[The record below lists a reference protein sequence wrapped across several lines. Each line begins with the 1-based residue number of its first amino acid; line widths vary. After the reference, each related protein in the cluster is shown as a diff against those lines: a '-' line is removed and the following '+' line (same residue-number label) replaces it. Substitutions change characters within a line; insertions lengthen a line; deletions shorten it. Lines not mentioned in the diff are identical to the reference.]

1 MVTVVDRMNFYGR
14 NKELA
19 LLRKI
24 RDDAKGIA
32 RFTIVTG
39 RRRIGKTE
47 LLRQAYGDDACLYF
61 FVARRTEKELCES
74 FKAEIGEKL
83 GEFIPGEQTR
93 FAEIFRWILAYS
105 RNRPITLVIDEFQDF
120 LRVDP
125 GICSEMQRE
134 WDAFHGTAKINLVVC
149 GSVNS
154 LMNKMFR
161 DKKEPLYGRETAFL
175 KVRPFPPSQLKAILE
190 EHSGKSS
197 PDDLL
202 SLYALTGGVAKYV
215 SLLMDA
221 GTFTTKSMLAEMVSD
236 GSPFIGEGRAGLVEE
251 FGRDYGTYFSIL
263 TAIAC
268 GKTLRS
274 EIESSAGVRELGG
287 YLKRLESDYEIIR
300 KTQPL
305 FAKSQAKNVRY
316 TINDEFYRFWFRYIA
331 RYGAAIELGAYDR
344 IRAIIERDWTTFTG
358 KALERYFIAK
368 LGETGNYTRIGGWW
382 DRKGE
387 NEIDI
392 IAENELDREVEFYE
406 VKRSEKRFSPALLE
420 AKRDVFLRASG
431 QYEGWTTRCLPLS
444 LEDMWS

>member
-1 MVTVVDRMNFYGR
+1 MNFFGR
-14 NKELA
+14 DKELA

-24 RDDAKGIA
+24 RDDAKHVA
-32 RFTIVTG
+32 HFTIVTG

-61 FVARRTEKELCES
+61 FVARRTEKDLCES

-120 LRVDP
+120 LRVDS

-134 WDAFHGTAKINLVVC
+134 WDALHGAAKINLVVC

-161 DKKEPLYGRETAFL
+161 DKKEPLYRRETAFL
-175 KVRPFPPSQLKAILE
+175 KVRPFPPSQLKVILG
-190 EHSGKSS
+190 EHSGRSS
-197 PDDLL
+197 SDDLL

-221 GTFTTKSMLAEMVSD
+221 GAVTTKSMLAEMISD
-236 GSPFIGEGRAGLVEE
+236 GSPSVGEGRAGLVEE

-274 EIESSAGVRELGG
+274 EIESATGVRELGG

-305 FAKSQAKNVRY
+305 FAKSQAKNARY
-316 TINDEFYRFWFRYIA
+316 AINDEFYRFWFRYIA
-331 RYGAAIELGAYDR
+331 RYSAAIELGAYDR

-392 IAENELDREVEFYE
+392 IAENEFDEEVEFYE
-406 VKRSEKRFSPALLE
+406 VKRNEKRFSPKLLE

-444 LEDMWS
+444 LADM

>member
-1 MVTVVDRMNFYGR
+1 M
-14 NKELA
+14 
-19 LLRKI
+19 RKI
-24 RDDAKGIA
+24 RDDAKGVA

-47 LLRQAYGDDACLYF
+47 LLRHAYGDEACLYF

-134 WDAFHGTAKINLVVC
+134 WDALHGTAKINLVVC

-190 EHSGKSS
+190 EHSGKTS

-221 GTFTTKSMLAEMVSD
+221 GAVTTKSMLAEMVSD
-236 GSPFIGEGRAGLVEE
+236 GSPFVGEGRAGLVEE

-274 EIESSAGVRELGG
+274 EIESSTGVRELGG

-305 FAKSQAKNVRY
+305 FAKSQAKNARY
-316 TINDEFYRFWFRYIA
+316 AINDEFYRFWFRYIA

-344 IRAIIERDWTTFTG
+344 IRALIERDWTTFTG
-358 KALERYFIAK
+358 KALERYFMAK

-392 IAENELDREVEFYE
+392 IAENEFDREVEFYE
-406 VKRSEKRFSPALLE
+406 VKRSGKRFSPTLLE

-444 LEDMWS
+444 LADM

>member
-1 MVTVVDRMNFYGR
+1 MVTVVGRMNFYGR
-14 NKELA
+14 NKELT

-134 WDAFHGTAKINLVVC
+134 WDALHGTAKINLVVC

-175 KVRPFPPSQLKAILE
+175 KIRPFPPSQLKIILE
-190 EHSGKSS
+190 EHSGKTL

-221 GTFTTKSMLAEMVSD
+221 GAVTTKTMLAEMVSD
-236 GSPFIGEGRAGLVEE
+236 GSPFVGEGRAGLVEE

-274 EIESSAGVRELGG
+274 EIESSTGVRELGG

-305 FAKSQAKNVRY
+305 FAKSQAKNARY
-316 TINDEFYRFWFRYIA
+316 AINDEFYRFWFRYIA

-344 IRAIIERDWTTFTG
+344 IRAIIERDWATFTG

-392 IAENELDREVEFYE
+392 IAENEFEGEVEFYE
-406 VKRSEKRFSPALLE
+406 VKRSGKRFSPTLLE

-444 LEDMWS
+444 LEDM

>member
-1 MVTVVDRMNFYGR
+1 MNFYGR

-83 GEFIPGEQTR
+83 GEFIPGEQMR

-134 WDAFHGTAKINLVVC
+134 WDALHGTAKINLVVC

-175 KVRPFPPSQLKAILE
+175 RIRPFPPSQLKAILE
-190 EHSGKSS
+190 EHSKKFS

-215 SLLMDA
+215 ALLMDVGA
-221 GTFTTKSMLAEMVSD
+221 VTTRAMLSEMASE
-236 GSPFIGEGRAGLVEE
+236 GSPFLGEGRAGLVEE

-274 EIESSAGVRELGG
+274 EIESMTGVRELGG

-305 FAKSQAKNVRY
+305 FAKSQAKNARY
-316 TINDEFYRFWFRYIA
+316 AINDEFYRFWFRYIA
-331 RYGAAIELGAYDR
+331 KYGAAIELGAYDR

-358 KALERYFIAK
+358 KALERYFMAK
-368 LGETGNYTRIGGWW
+368 LAETGNYTRIGGWW

-392 IAENELDREVEFYE
+392 VAENELDREVEFYE
-406 VKRSEKRFSPALLE
+406 VKRSAKRFSPTLLE
-420 AKRDVFLRASG
+420 AKRDLFLRASG

-444 LEDMWS
+444 LEDM

>member
-1 MVTVVDRMNFYGR
+1 MNFYGR
-14 NKELA
+14 EKELA

-24 RDDAKGIA
+24 RDDAKGVA

-161 DKKEPLYGRETAFL
+161 DKKEPLYGRETACL

>member
-1 MVTVVDRMNFYGR
+1 MNFYGR
-14 NKELA
+14 EKELA

-24 RDDAKGIA
+24 RDDAKGVA

-190 EHSGKSS
+190 EHSGKTS

-221 GTFTTKSMLAEMVSD
+221 GTFTTKSMLTEMVSD

>member
-1 MVTVVDRMNFYGR
+1 MNFYGR
-14 NKELA
+14 EKELA

-24 RDDAKGIA
+24 RDDAKGVA

-47 LLRQAYGDDACLYF
+47 LLRQAYGGNACLYF